1 MKYVISHVKIW
12 QLRPKWHPRLHFYIT
27 HISNGKRAFEFANA
41 RKCLRFVL
49 GRNSLYCKIRSFR
62 LCIYYIYIDWKE
74 LFMFLRAIYVSAVR
88 TAGYRPLRDQS
99 ECSILADGPLRNTG
113 HIINICYSPMYI
125 ILKSQA

>member
-1 MKYVISHVKIW
+1 MSKHGSYAQNGTRVCTFIS
-12 QLRPKWHPRLHFYIT
+12 LTFPTANAP
-27 HISNGKRAFEFANA
+27 FELANA

-74 LFMFLRAIYVSAVR
+74 LFIFLRAIYVSAVR

-113 HIINICYSPMYI
+113 HKINICYSPMYI
-125 ILKSQA
+125 ILKSEA